1 LRGFPEAT
9 KRDNYKL
16 LERLQTKQEIY
27 NMILQGHTYQ
37 KIMEQLHIS
46 ERTFYR
52 YLDIIFAEEKTF
64 LEDNIL
70 VNGRQELKRQYIIA
84 RDRLLE
90 QRRDLIEMTKD
101 PNVKGEVKISAHHLA
116 AEIFSAAVIRIY
128 AEGPAVV
135 VRVHTFP
142 RNSLTAS
149 GSTGLRL
156 NLSTNKNNNDEVSAS
171 SS

>member
-9 KRDNYKL
+9 KRGNYKL
-16 LERLQTKQEIY
+16 LDRLQTKQGIY
-27 NMILQGHTYQ
+27 CMILQGHTYQ

-52 YLDIIFAEEKTF
+52 YLDIIFAEEKSF
-64 LEDNIL
+64 FEDNII

-90 QRRDLIEMTKD
+90 QRRDLIAMTKD

-116 AEIFSAAVIRIY
+116 AEISAAVIRIY
-128 AEGPAVV
+128 TEGPAVV
-135 VRVHTFP
+135 ARVHTFP

-156 NLSTNKNNNDEVSAS
+156 NLSTNNNDEVSAS